1 MLNMSPFAPLLKPDL
16 YWFST
21 VSVVRFSQ
29 WVVYACFC
37 AIVIVVSLG
46 LRCRFWRRPLRR
58 LFSLVGWTGTLAPE
72 MCIPQYEMAIACFGR
87 KKGCPQGEVM
97 FQLKCWNFGA
107 YLYRSGKQNLAYL
120 CCFLTRSLHGFT
132 TGPSVF
138 VSDLWCGEMEED
150 WVSFHGWV

>member
-1 MLNMSPFAPLLKPDL
+1 MHHYTSSCKYKPGWLGENHLLQRINVAEELLTIEKNLNKMLTMSPFAPLLKPDL

-21 VSVVRFSQ
+21 VSMVCFSQ

-72 MCIPQYEMAIACFGR
+72 MCIPQYGMAIACLGR
-87 KKGCPQGEVM
+87 KKGCPQGEVTGRSNVSAEM
-97 FQLKCWNFGA
+97 LKFW
-107 YLYRSGKQNLAYL
+107 
-120 CCFLTRSLHGFT
+120 
-132 TGPSVF
+132 
-138 VSDLWCGEMEED
+138 DLP
-150 WVSFHGWV
+150 VL